1 MTYIENLTLKQ
12 KKAIALIKKALI
24 KQGITSD
31 FMIAAICAVISKES
45 NFAPKS
51 EKGYSKTSND
61 RIIKIFGA
69 RVSSLTDRELT
80 ALKKDEVAFFDKIY
94 GGRYGNAA
102 NEGYK
107 YRGRGFNQLTFKANY
122 QAMLQYTT
130 SDIVSSPD
138 LLNELGVAAEVVV
151 GFFLKNFHS
160 NANKL
165 DQYGIVDINN
175 APSLDAATGAAYHA
189 NTGWGKSLAEVK
201 EDRTGGRKLAFERVG
216 DLLEYIKQ
224 IV

>member
-1 MTYIENLTLKQ
+1 MKYTETLTSKQ
-12 KKAIALIKKALI
+12 KQAIELIKKALV

-94 GGRYGNAA
+94 GERYGNAA

-151 GFFLKNFHS
+151 GYFVNAFKS
-160 NANKL
+160 KANKL
-165 DQYGIVDINN
+165 VLYSITDINN
-175 APSLDAATGAAYHA
+175 PLTLEDALEAAYHA
-189 NTGWGKSLAEVK
+189 NTGWGKSMADIMADK
-201 EDRTGGRKLAFERVG
+201 TGGRKLAFLRVV
-216 DLLEYIKQ
+216 DLYEYIKQ